1 MGYQS
6 SIQGTAGALASAALG
21 FTQTPTYK
29 RMSRISQLSRD
40 IKKAQ
45 DVGNK
50 MVEYEREGKEFDIT
64 PEKGLREKVTK
75 TIKEGREE
83 LATLTGQRK
92 DIRNAVLGYGA
103 DEKIASKIEERLRAE
118 LMSKYDEEGKDRKA
132 DESVRKAQRDDLISR
147 NTIRMLR
154 EESEVG
160 PSFPNLAEAGFK
172 KYGN

>member
-6 SIQGTAGALASAALG
+6 SIQGTAGALAGAALG

-40 IKKAQ
+40 IKTAH
-45 DVGNK
+45 DVGKK
-50 MVEYEREGKEFDIT
+50 MDEYEKEGKEFDINQ
-64 PEKGLREKVTK
+64 EKGLREKVENK
-75 TIKEGREE
+75 IKESREE
-83 LATLTGQRK
+83 LATLTGKGK

-103 DEKIASKIEERLRAE
+103 DEKISANIEERRKAE
-118 LMSKYDEEGKDRKA
+118 SMRYDEEEKDRKA
-132 DESVRKAQRDDLISR
+132 DESVWKEQRRELRSR
-147 NTIRMLR
+147 NMIKKLR

>member
-6 SIQGTAGALASAALG
+6 SIQGTAGALAGAALG

-40 IKKAQ
+40 IKTAQ
-45 DVGNK
+45 DVGRK
-50 MVEYEREGKEFDIT
+50 MVDYEREGDEFGINPD
-64 PEKGLREKVTK
+64 KGLRSKVRNK
-75 TIKEGREE
+75 IKESREE
-83 LATLTGQRK
+83 LATLTGKRE
-92 DIRNAVLGYGA
+92 DIKNAVLGYNA
-103 DEKIASKIEERLRAE
+103 DERIAAKIEERNNAE
-118 LMSKYDEEGKDRKA
+118 SMRYDEEEKARKA
-132 DESVRKAQRDDLISR
+132 DESAWREQRRDLISR
-147 NTIRMLR
+147 ATIKRLK

>member
-6 SIQGTAGALASAALG
+6 SIQGTAGALAGAALG

-40 IKKAQ
+40 IKTAQ
-45 DVGNK
+45 DVGKK
-50 MVEYEREGKEFDIT
+50 MVYYEKKGNEFGIT
-64 PEKGLREKVTK
+64 PDKGLRRKVAN
-75 TIKEGREE
+75 TIKESREE
-83 LATLTGQRK
+83 LATLTGKGK
-92 DIRNAVLGYGA
+92 DIKNAVLGYNA
-103 DEKIASKIEERLRAE
+103 DERIAAKIEERRKAE
-118 LMSKYDEEGKDRKA
+118 SMRYDEEEKDRKA
-132 DESVRKAQRDDLISR
+132 DESVWKEQRRDLISR
-147 NTIRMLR
+147 ATIKRLK

>member
-6 SIQGTAGALASAALG
+6 SIQGTAGALAGAALG

-40 IKKAQ
+40 IKTAQ
-45 DVGNK
+45 DVGKK
-50 MVEYEREGKEFDIT
+50 MVDYEREGKEFDIT
-64 PEKGLREKVTK
+64 PEKGLRDKVRK

-83 LATLTGQRK
+83 LATLTGKRE
-92 DIRNAVLGYGA
+92 DIKNAVLGYNA
-103 DEKIASKIEERLRAE
+103 DKIIAAKIEERNMADSMR
-118 LMSKYDEEGKDRKA
+118 YEEEEKARKA
-132 DESVRKAQRDDLISR
+132 DERAWSEQRRELRSR
-147 NTIRMLR
+147 ATIKKLR

-160 PSFPNLAEAGFK
+160 DSFPTLAKAGFK

>member
-6 SIQGTAGALASAALG
+6 SIQGTAGALAGAALG

-40 IKKAQ
+40 IKTAH
-45 DVGNK
+45 DVGKK
-50 MVEYEREGKEFDIT
+50 MTDYEKEGKEFGIT
-64 PEKGLREKVTK
+64 PHEGLREKVENK
-75 TIKEGREE
+75 IKESREE
-83 LATLTGQRK
+83 LATLTGKGK

-103 DEKIASKIEERLRAE
+103 DEKIAANIEERRKADSMGYDAE
-118 LMSKYDEEGKDRKA
+118 EKDRKA
-132 DESVRKAQRDDLISR
+132 DESVWKEQRRELRSR
-147 NTIRMLR
+147 NMIKKLR

>member
-6 SIQGTAGALASAALG
+6 SIQGTAGALAGAALG

-29 RMSRISQLSRD
+29 RMSRISKLSRD
-40 IKKAQ
+40 IKTAQ
-45 DVGNK
+45 DVGKK
-50 MVEYEREGKEFDIT
+50 MVDYEQEGEEFDIT
-64 PEKGLREKVTK
+64 PEKGLREKLEK
-75 TIKEGREE
+75 TVKEGREE
-83 LATLTGQRK
+83 LATLTGKRK

-103 DEKIASKIEERLRAE
+103 DERIRANIIESLEAESLRYGEEER
-118 LMSKYDEEGKDRKA
+118 DRMA
-132 DESVRKAQRDDLISR
+132 DERVRKEQRRNLRSR
-147 NTIRMLR
+147 NTIRRLR

>member
-6 SIQGTAGALASAALG
+6 SIQGTAGALAGAAFG

-40 IKKAQ
+40 IKTAQ
-45 DVGNK
+45 DVGKK
-50 MVEYEREGKEFDIT
+50 MVDYEKEGKEFGIT
-64 PEKGLREKVTK
+64 PEEGLREKTAK

-83 LATLTGQRK
+83 LATLTGKRE
-92 DIRNAVLGYGA
+92 DIRNAVLGYNA
-103 DEKIASKIEERLRAE
+103 DEEIAAKMEERRKAE
-118 LMSKYDEEGKDRKA
+118 SMRYEEEEKARKA
-132 DESVRKAQRDDLISR
+132 DESAWKEQRRDLRSR
-147 NTIRMLR
+147 NTIKRLK

>member
-6 SIQGTAGALASAALG
+6 SIQGTAGALAGAALG

-40 IKKAQ
+40 IKTAH
-45 DVGNK
+45 DVGKK
-50 MVEYEREGKEFDIT
+50 MVDYENEGKEFGIT
-64 PEKGLREKVTK
+64 PHEGLREKVGNK
-75 TIKEGREE
+75 IKESREE
-83 LATLTGQRK
+83 LATLTGKRE

-103 DEKIASKIEERLRAE
+103 DEKIAAKTEERRKADS
-118 LMSKYDEEGKDRKA
+118 MRYDEEEKDRKA
-132 DESVRKAQRDDLISR
+132 DERVWKEQRRDLRSR
-147 NTIRMLR
+147 NTIKRLR

-160 PSFPNLAEAGFK
+160 DSFPTLAAAGFK

>member
-6 SIQGTAGALASAALG
+6 SIQGTAGALAGAALG

-40 IKKAQ
+40 IKTAQ
-45 DVGNK
+45 DVGKK
-50 MVEYEREGKEFDIT
+50 MKDYEQEGNEFGIT
-64 PEKGLREKVTK
+64 PYKGLRSKVTN
-75 TIKEGREE
+75 TIIESRED
-83 LATLTGQRK
+83 LATLTGKRK

-103 DEKIASKIEERLRAE
+103 DYRIAAKIEERLAAE
-118 LMSKYDEEGKDRKA
+118 SMRYDEEEKDRKA
-132 DESVRKAQRDDLISR
+132 DESVWKEQRRTSR
-147 NTIRMLR
+147 SRDIIKRLR

>member
-6 SIQGTAGALASAALG
+6 SIQGTAGALAGAALG

-40 IKKAQ
+40 IKTAQ
-45 DVGNK
+45 DVGKK
-50 MVEYEREGKEFDIT
+50 MVDYEREGNEFGIT
-64 PEKGLREKVTK
+64 SEKGLREKVEK

-83 LATLTGQRK
+83 LATLTGKRE
-92 DIRNAVLGYGA
+92 DIRNAVLGYNA
-103 DEKIASKIEERLRAE
+103 DEKIASKIEERSKAE
-118 LMSKYDEEGKDRKA
+118 SMRYDEEEKDRKA
-132 DESVRKAQRDDLISR
+132 DESVWKEQRRDLRSR
-147 NTIRMLR
+147 NMIKRLR

-160 PSFPNLAEAGFK
+160 DSFPNLAEAGFK

>member
-6 SIQGTAGALASAALG
+6 SIQGTAGALAGAALG

-40 IKKAQ
+40 IKTAH
-45 DVGNK
+45 DVGKK
-50 MVEYEREGKEFDIT
+50 MDEYEKEGKEFDIT
-64 PEKGLREKVTK
+64 QEKGLREKIDNK
-75 TIKEGREE
+75 IKESREE
-83 LATLTGQRK
+83 LATLTGKRK

-103 DEKIASKIEERLRAE
+103 DEKIAENIEERRKAE
-118 LMSKYDEEGKDRKA
+118 SMRYDEEEKDRKA
-132 DESVRKAQRDDLISR
+132 DDRLWKEQRRDLRSR
-147 NTIRMLR
+147 NIIKKLK

-160 PSFPNLAEAGFK
+160 DSFPTLKEAGFK

>member
-6 SIQGTAGALASAALG
+6 SIQGTAGALAGAALG

-45 DVGNK
+45 DVGKK
-50 MVEYEREGKEFDIT
+50 MVDYEREGKEFDIT

-83 LATLTGQRK
+83 LATLTGKRE

-103 DEKIASKIEERLRAE
+103 DEKIAENIEDRRKAE
-118 LMSKYDEEGKDRKA
+118 SMRYDEEEKDRKA
-132 DESVRKAQRDDLISR
+132 DESVRREQRSDLRSR
-147 NTIRMLR
+147 DIIKRLR

-160 PSFPNLAEAGFK
+160 DSFPTLAEAGFK

>member
-6 SIQGTAGALASAALG
+6 SIQGTAGALAGAALG

-40 IKKAQ
+40 IKTAQ
-45 DVGNK
+45 DVGKK
-50 MVEYEREGKEFDIT
+50 MLDYEREGDEFGIT
-64 PEKGLREKVTK
+64 PDKGLREKVKK
-75 TIKEGREE
+75 TIIESREE
-83 LATLTGQRK
+83 LATLTGKREE
-92 DIRNAVLGYGA
+92 IRNAVLGYGA
-103 DEKIASKIEERLRAE
+103 DRKIAAKIEDRLNAE
-118 LMSKYDEEGKDRKA
+118 SMEYDAEEKDRKA
-132 DESVRKAQRDDLISR
+132 DERLWKEQRRELRSR
-147 NTIRMLR
+147 NMIKKLR

>member
-6 SIQGTAGALASAALG
+6 SIQGTATALAGAALG

-40 IKKAQ
+40 IKTAQ
-45 DVGNK
+45 DVGRK
-50 MVEYEREGKEFDIT
+50 MVDYEREGKEFGIT
-64 PEKGLREKVTK
+64 PEEGLREKTAK
-75 TIKEGREE
+75 KIKESREE
-83 LATLTGQRK
+83 LATLTGKGK
-92 DIRNAVLGYGA
+92 DIKNAVLGYGA
-103 DEKIASKIEERLRAE
+103 DERIASKIEEKRKADSMGYDAE
-118 LMSKYDEEGKDRKA
+118 EKDRKA
-132 DESVRKAQRDDLISR
+132 DELLWKEQRRELRSR
-147 NTIRMLR
+147 NMIKKLR